1 MGRPVGSAEQ
11 QLIERLESN
20 WYSTA
25 ADVVSMSEA
34 EAQSLRIPMRLLT
47 VLKESLQAALPAN
60 GTASMQSLASSGL
73 PQQLSLELNA
83 LPESLPGIKAEPKA
97 TRRRSATKAAQL
109 LEAAQRQ
116 QQQQSS
122 SASDPQLNGSSR
134 SVRTMEKAHLSGLH
148 TPAESIFH
156 GPVNPLRAAEEL
168 QSSSAANLNGAHSQQ
183 QLETEQAF
191 EAPQTVLESSGS
203 KAQALLEQASGAG
216 TAEAAVE
223 QEAAEVATCAEALS
237 IALSGNAEVPQTE
250 IGLPGL
256 IQEIQNRRCPPMG
269 RFKHGSSCAVKVT
282 KHSRRAEYTIRE
294 EQMSADLKQDFED
307 FMLFCTKRQWQQQ
320 HEPIAT
326 VTAKQYT
333 LHLRRALGWLA
344 AEQEIPLEELRLKN
358 LLPSS
363 DRAGVHLAFDYSQFL
378 LNERQVSPFTQ
389 GLAVRSILQAAKFL
403 YGKESSTRP
412 DEGEKSYNDL
422 LIVRELRKMSS
433 LSKRG
438 EKTAPRVSE
447 EELKWLNWPDFV
459 QVVKELR
466 RECAGKDN
474 LGRARSSPAVAWSLQ
489 RYLIF
494 AILCCI
500 PDRQRT
506 IRELE
511 VGKTLFKEGERW
523 VIKHQADDY
532 KTGRAYGQRPPMVIA
547 PHIYPELEA
556 FLGHWRQFLQPQH
569 SLVFSQ
575 LNGAPMTMQAVYK
588 IFHTSAFRVS
598 GKKTNPHLV
607 RDMVVTYLRGSGAS
621 ERELEALAIYMGHSL
636 EMQRGS
642 YDRRTKAAKVEP
654 AIELLASLYNQNKL
668 AA

>member
-1 MGRPVGSAEQ
+1 MASSEHLLRTFSAHATARAGASELSQSTDTQTAVEACCSTMGRPVGSAEQ

-34 EAQSLRIPMRLLT
+34 
-47 VLKESLQAALPAN
+47 ALPAN

-83 LPESLPGIKAEPKA
+83 LPESGPGIKAEPKA

-122 SASDPQLNGSSR
+122 SVSDPQLNGSSR
-134 SVRTMEKAHLSGLH
+134 SVRTMEKGLAHQAHLHGLH
-148 TPAESIFH
+148 TPAESIYSR
-156 GPVNPLRAAEEL
+156 GPMKPLRAAEEL
-168 QSSSAANLNGAHSQQ
+168 KSSFAAHLNGAHSQQ

-191 EAPQTVLESSGS
+191 EAPQAMLESCGS
-203 KAQALLEQASGAG
+203 KAQALLEQATDAG
-216 TAEAAVE
+216 TVGAAVE
-223 QEAAEVATCAEALS
+223 QEAAEAATCAEALS

-250 IGLPGL
+250 LGLPSL
-256 IQEIQNRRCPPMG
+256 IQEIRNRRCPPMG

-320 HEPIAT
+320 HEPIAP

-344 AEQEIPLEELRLKN
+344 AEREIPPEELRLKS
-358 LLPSS
+358 LIPSS

-403 YGKESSTRP
+403 YSKESSSRP

-422 LIVRELRKMSS
+422 LIVR
-433 LSKRG
+433 
-438 EKTAPRVSE
+438 
-447 EELKWLNWPDFV
+447 
-459 QVVKELR
+459 
-466 RECAGKDN
+466 
-474 LGRARSSPAVAWSLQ
+474 
-489 RYLIF
+489 
-494 AILCCI
+494 
-500 PDRQRT
+500 
-506 IRELE
+506 
-511 VGKTLFKEGERW
+511 
-523 VIKHQADDY
+523 
-532 KTGRAYGQRPPMVIA
+532 
-547 PHIYPELEA
+547 
-556 FLGHWRQFLQPQH
+556 
-569 SLVFSQ
+569 
-575 LNGAPMTMQAVYK
+575 
-588 IFHTSAFRVS
+588 
-598 GKKTNPHLV
+598 
-607 RDMVVTYLRGSGAS
+607 
-621 ERELEALAIYMGHSL
+621 
-636 EMQRGS
+636 
-642 YDRRTKAAKVEP
+642 
-654 AIELLASLYNQNKL
+654 
-668 AA
+668 